1 MKYYVLLFFAISI
14 TVFVQAG
21 LKMLSMKYD
30 GKIISAVQDP
40 LLFVISF
47 SLLLAFAAW
56 FVAASQINLNVLIP
70 ANVLTIVLSAVI
82 GYFFF
87 AEPITIDKIIAYV
100 LILSGVSVLLYYDLS
115 TV

>member
-1 MKYYVLLFFAISI
+1 MKYYALLFFAISV

-30 GKIISAVQDP
+30 GKIMSALQDP

-47 SLLLAFAAW
+47 ALLLAFVAW
-56 FVAASQINLNVLIP
+56 FVAASEINLNVLIP
-70 ANVLTIVLSAVI
+70 ANSLTIVLSALI

-87 AEPITIDKIIAYV
+87 SEPITIDKIIAYI
-100 LILSGVSVLLYYDLS
+100 LILLGIFVLLYHDLHAS
-115 TV
+115 

>member
-30 GKIISAVQDP
+30 GKIISVVQDP
-40 LLFVISF
+40 LLYGISLC
-47 SLLLAFAAW
+47 LLLAFAAW

-70 ANVLTIVLSAVI
+70 ANVLTIVLSAVL
-82 GYFFF
+82 GYFIFG
-87 AEPITIDKIIAYV
+87 EQVTMSKIVAYT
-100 LILSGVSVLLYYDLS
+100 LILSGVFVLLYYNRPIS
-115 TV
+115 

>member
-1 MKYYVLLFFAISI
+1 MKYYALLFFAIAI

-30 GKIISAVQDP
+30 GKIISAIQDP

-56 FVAASQINLNVLIP
+56 FVAASEINLNVLIP
-70 ANVLTIVLSAVI
+70 VNALTIVLSAFI

-87 AEPITIDKIIAYV
+87 SEPITIDKVVAYI
-100 LILSGVSVLLYYDLS
+100 LILLGVAVLLYFDLHAL
-115 TV
+115 